1 MIPNNYQVSSKFNAS
16 KSLMMITDTTNNRC
30 DQIFLRSHREEQY
43 AVISSKLPNKKLFTR
58 KCVYILNDLYDC
70 RNAYHIARDAFESW
84 IVWNFHSDICPK
96 FDNDLLMLGKKF
108 PVFRNVYRVMLKK
121 KNTHN
126 FLQCDC
132 LLYERCGIPCSHIL
146 RITDKIEDNMV
157 KIQHWKVYATHFG
170 EDSELS
176 RKIMDARSL
185 QQCNEG
191 NGVPI
196 TNTLLS
202 RCLTPLFG

>member
-1 MIPNNYQVSSKFNAS
+1 
-16 KSLMMITDTTNNRC
+16 
-30 DQIFLRSHREEQY
+30 
-43 AVISSKLPNKKLFTR
+43 
-58 KCVYILNDLYDC
+58 
-70 RNAYHIARDAFESW
+70 
-84 IVWNFHSDICPK
+84 
-96 FDNDLLMLGKKF
+96 
-108 PVFRNVYRVMLKK
+108 MLKK

-170 EDSELS
+170 DDSELS

-202 RCLTPLFG
+202 RCLTPPFG

>member
-1 MIPNNYQVSSKFNAS
+1 MFPNNYQVSSKFNAS
-16 KSLMMITDTTNNRC
+16 KSLMMITDTTNYRC

-70 RNAYHIARDAFESW
+70 RSAYHIARDAIESW

-96 FDNDLLMLGKKF
+96 FDNDLLLLGKNF

-121 KNTHN
+121 KNTQN

-132 LLYERCGIPCSHIL
+132 LLYEHCGIPCSHIL
-146 RITDKIEDNMV
+146 RIKDKIEDNMV
-157 KIQHWKVYATHFG
+157 KI
-170 EDSELS
+170 
-176 RKIMDARSL
+176 
-185 QQCNEG
+185 
-191 NGVPI
+191 
-196 TNTLLS
+196 
-202 RCLTPLFG
+202 